1 MTASRRAVL
10 VGLAGAAL
18 IASGA
23 LPSRAQAIKSDLAD
37 LVIGNP
43 AAAVTIEEF
52 ASLTCSHC
60 ATFHNTVYPALKKAY
75 IDTGKVKLIYRD
87 FPINELSV
95 GAALLTRCGGRA
107 QRENLLGVL
116 FKTQEAWSGPGRN
129 PLIELYKIG
138 QQVGFPQINID
149 LIAGM
154 IERLRALPKPT
165 IAALNG
171 LTMAGGLEL
180 AMACDLI
187 VAADSARIGDAHA
200 NFGVFPGA
208 GGTAVLPRRIGPTAA
223 KYLLFT
229 GDTQS
234 AAELLPLG
242 LVNRVVPDAE
252 LLAEVDKLAT
262 RIAGKSPLVLRRM
275 KQAVADGL
283 EQPQA
288 AALRLERLVLDAHR
302 HSHDMREGLAAFV
315 GKRKPEFKG
324 C

>member
-1 MTASRRAVL
+1 MQATNASRFERRGATAWITLDRPDAMNALSETMCSELLAAIAQVEHDPDIRVL
-10 VGLAGAAL
+10 VLTGAGRAFCAGA
-18 IASGA
+18 
-23 LPSRAQAIKSDLAD
+23 DLKG
-37 LVIGNP
+37 V
-43 AAAVTIEEF
+43 F
-52 ASLTCSHC
+52 
-60 ATFHNTVYPALKKAY
+60 
-75 IDTGKVKLIYRD
+75 
-87 FPINELSV
+87 
-95 GAALLTRCGGRA
+95 
-107 QRENLLGVL
+107 ENAG
-116 FKTQEAWSGPGRN
+116 SGPSADD
-129 PLIELYKIG
+129 PMSAFL
-138 QQVGFPQINID
+138 D

-187 VAADSARIGDAHA
+187 VAAESARIGDAHA

-208 GGTAVLPRRIGPTAA
+208 GGTAVLPRRIGATAA

-234 AAELLPLG
+234 AAELVPLG

-252 LLAEVDKLAT
+252 LLAAVDKLAT
-262 RIAGKSPLVLRRM
+262 RIAGNSPLVLRRM
-275 KQAVADGL
+275 KQALADGL

-324 C
+324 Y

>member
-1 MTASRRAVL
+1 MPVTTAIRFEQRGATAWITLDRADAMNALSGVMCSELLAAIEAVERNAQIRVL
-10 VGLAGAAL
+10 VLTGSGRAFCAGADL
-18 IASGA
+18 KGVFESSGSGSDVGIADPTNA
-23 LPSRAQAIKSDLAD
+23 FLD
-37 LVIGNP
+37 LV
-43 AAAVTIEEF
+43 
-52 ASLTCSHC
+52 S
-60 ATFHNTVYPALKKAY
+60 
-75 IDTGKVKLIYRD
+75 
-87 FPINELSV
+87 
-95 GAALLTRCGGRA
+95 
-107 QRENLLGVL
+107 
-116 FKTQEAWSGPGRN
+116 
-129 PLIELYKIG
+129 
-138 QQVGFPQINID
+138 
-149 LIAGM
+149 GM
-154 IERLRALPKPT
+154 IDRLRALPKPT

-171 LTMAGGLEL
+171 LTVAGGLEL

-187 VAADSARIGDAHA
+187 VAAESARIGDAHA

-208 GGTAVLPRRIGPTAA
+208 GGAAVLPRRIGPTAA

-234 AAELLPLG
+234 AAELVPLG

-252 LLAEVDKLAT
+252 LVAEVDKLAT

>member
-1 MTASRRAVL
+1 MTEADPLVL
-10 VGLAGAAL
+10 VAQLAAVRTLTLNRPQALNSFTTAMHAELLAALEAAAADVGVRCVVITGAGRAFCAGADLKGVFENA
-18 IASGA
+18 GA
-23 LPSRAQAIKSDLAD
+23 
-37 LVIGNP
+37 VP
-43 AAAVTIEEF
+43 AADDPMSAF
-52 ASLTCSHC
+52 L
-60 ATFHNTVYPALKKAY
+60 
-75 IDTGKVKLIYRD
+75 
-87 FPINELSV
+87 
-95 GAALLTRCGGRA
+95 
-107 QRENLLGVL
+107 
-116 FKTQEAWSGPGRN
+116 
-129 PLIELYKIG
+129 
-138 QQVGFPQINID
+138 D

>member
-1 MTASRRAVL
+1 MSAFL
-10 VGLAGAAL
+10 
-18 IASGA
+18 
-23 LPSRAQAIKSDLAD
+23 
-37 LVIGNP
+37 
-43 AAAVTIEEF
+43 
-52 ASLTCSHC
+52 
-60 ATFHNTVYPALKKAY
+60 
-75 IDTGKVKLIYRD
+75 
-87 FPINELSV
+87 
-95 GAALLTRCGGRA
+95 
-107 QRENLLGVL
+107 
-116 FKTQEAWSGPGRN
+116 
-129 PLIELYKIG
+129 
-138 QQVGFPQINID
+138 D
-149 LIAGM
+149 LISGM

-208 GGTAVLPRRIGPTAA
+208 GGTAVLPRRIGATAA

-252 LLAEVDKLAT
+252 LVAEVDKLAT
-262 RIAGKSPLVLRRM
+262 RIAAKSPLVLRRM

-288 AALRLERLVLDAHR
+288 AALRLERVVLDAHR

>member
-1 MTASRRAVL
+1 MTVLRFERQGATAWITLDRPAAMNALSDAMCDELLAAIDQVESDPQVRVL
-10 VGLAGAAL
+10 VLTGAGRAFCAGA
-18 IASGA
+18 
-23 LPSRAQAIKSDLAD
+23 DLKGVFENAAA
-37 LVIGNP
+37 GP
-43 AAAVTIEEF
+43 AADDPMSAFLDRV
-52 ASLTCSHC
+52 
-60 ATFHNTVYPALKKAY
+60 
-75 IDTGKVKLIYRD
+75 
-87 FPINELSV
+87 
-95 GAALLTRCGGRA
+95 
-107 QRENLLGVL
+107 
-116 FKTQEAWSGPGRN
+116 
-129 PLIELYKIG
+129 
-138 QQVGFPQINID
+138 
-149 LIAGM
+149 AGM

-208 GGTAVLPRRIGPTAA
+208 GGAAVLPRRIGATAA

-234 AAELLPLG
+234 AAELVPLG
-242 LVNRVVPDAE
+242 LVNRVVPDAD
-252 LLAEVDKLAT
+252 LLAEVGALAD
-262 RIAGKSPLVLRRM
+262 RITAKSPLVLRRM

-315 GKRKPEFKG
+315 GKRKPEFRG
-324 C
+324 Y